1 MTKRADRGH
10 SIKIAQ
16 RIVYQACFDQFFH
29 QMISGIACFWDRPRI
44 AGSSLETHCRVAS
57 TPLVH
62 WGPSQNHSFSQWF
75 STFSKRPQ
83 CCVQLMIKSVADC
96 FPKSREGS
104 EDCGRG
110 PYCGNVHFR
119 KVFKGF
125 RPIDEAAMLLMKRC
139 ILATVVASGIP
150 RATPQKRMFSHC
162 F

>member
-1 MTKRADRGH
+1 
-10 SIKIAQ
+10 
-16 RIVYQACFDQFFH
+16 
-29 QMISGIACFWDRPRI
+29 MISGIACFWDRPRI

-110 PYCGNVHFR
+110 PYCENVHFR

-125 RPIDEAAMLLMKRC
+125 RPIDEAAMLLMKRPLWGGHAGNAC
-139 ILATVVASGIP
+139 FSIVFGCPRGASC
-150 RATPQKRMFSHC
+150 SHTWNAC
-162 F
+162 FH